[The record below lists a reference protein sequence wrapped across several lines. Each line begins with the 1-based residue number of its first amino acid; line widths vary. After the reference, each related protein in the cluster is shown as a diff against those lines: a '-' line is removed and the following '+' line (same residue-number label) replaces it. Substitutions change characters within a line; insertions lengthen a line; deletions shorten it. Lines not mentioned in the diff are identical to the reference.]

1 MLTWCSRAV
10 NRCFLSFLA
19 ASRTRSNPLRP
30 LSRLRVPH
38 RLGSGLFSLVSG
50 LPSTTSAGGIPLLFG
65 CFVSTVPLYD
75 SPPSCIEDLWLIAFS
90 SRPAHCSRGRLRGL
104 PVLAHR
110 VSLHAWGLR
119 LRGAA
124 PCSRYRKR
132 ALLPSVPPDAVGSPH
147 YLISELNTQPTL
159 PPVQRFQCTLRLP
172 SHGSGPGW
180 FAIPS
185 LYDSFIRYSMPVYPG
200 AIQTIGFGRLLVFR
214 AKPRCATT
222 TDMVGQERGGKMAG
236 TVVLGG

>member
-1 MLTWCSRAV
+1 M
-10 NRCFLSFLA
+10 A

-30 LSRLRVPH
+30 LSRHGVRH
-38 RLGSGLFSLVSG
+38 ELGSGVFSLVSG

-90 SRPAHCSRGRLRGL
+90 SRPAHCPRGRLRGL

-132 ALLPSVPPDAVGSPH
+132 ALLPSVPSDAVGSPH
-147 YLISELNTQPTL
+147 YLISELNTQPTVT
-159 PPVQRFQCTLRLP
+159 PVQRFKCSLTTALTWLGARVVRYSFPVRLFHSLLHAGLSRRYPDDRFWSSAGLGRPPKTLVCPGLP
-172 SHGSGPGW
+172 YGSGGICYFFPML
-180 FAIPS
+180 S
-185 LYDSFIRYSMPVYPG
+185 R
-200 AIQTIGFGRLLVFR
+200 T
-214 AKPRCATT
+214 RCAI
-222 TDMVGQERGGKMAG
+222 
-236 TVVLGG
+236 